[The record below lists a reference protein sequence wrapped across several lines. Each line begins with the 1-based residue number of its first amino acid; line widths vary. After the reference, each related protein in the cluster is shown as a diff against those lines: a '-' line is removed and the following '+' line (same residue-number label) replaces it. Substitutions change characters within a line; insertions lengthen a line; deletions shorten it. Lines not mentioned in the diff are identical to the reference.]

1 MTANVALTLE
11 NAVPQT
17 PQLNA
22 DMVPNVKPSGAVPD
36 TLDTK
41 SNDVNTDCVYYRLY
55 FYLCQYIIYNSLLQS
70 FEEQQLFVLD

>member
-22 DMVPNVKPSGAVPD
+22 DMVPNVRPSGAVLD

-41 SNDVNTDCVYYRLY
+41 SNDVNNDCVYYMIQRLI
-55 FYLCQYIIYNSLLQS
+55 CQ
-70 FEEQQLFVLD
+70 

>member
-11 NAVPQT
+11 NVVPQT

-22 DMVPNVKPSGAVPD
+22 DMMPNVRPPKAGLD

-41 SNDVNTDCVYYRLY
+41 SNDVNTDCVYYMIRHLI
-55 FYLCQYIIYNSLLQS
+55 CQ
-70 FEEQQLFVLD
+70 

>member
-11 NAVPQT
+11 NVVPQT

-22 DMVPNVKPSGAVPD
+22 DMMPNVRPSKAGLD

-41 SNDVNTDCVYYRLY
+41 SNDVNTDCVYYMIRHLI
-55 FYLCQYIIYNSLLQS
+55 CQ
-70 FEEQQLFVLD
+70 

>member
-1 MTANVALTLE
+1 MAANIALTLE

-22 DMVPNVKPSGAVPD
+22 DMVPNVRPSGAMPD

-41 SNDVNTDCVYYRLY
+41 SNDVNTDCVYYMIRHLI
-55 FYLCQYIIYNSLLQS
+55 CQ
-70 FEEQQLFVLD
+70 